1 MPTGAKLVGALVFAL
16 LAFFVA
22 QVVKPHLPEATS
34 IGYMSQ
40 VAAVVGL
47 ACGWAIMGPTAGRG
61 YYRAVGSGMKTA
73 VITAAWALFVF
84 AFEEML
90 RQTLRGIYDGPME
103 AVVGV
108 AQLFVEF
115 GAYMLFPDVLAVL
128 LIGGGLAGLQTEWAS
143 KRWT

>member
-1 MPTGAKLVGALVFAL
+1 
-16 LAFFVA
+16 
-22 QVVKPHLPEATS
+22 
-34 IGYMSQ
+34 
-40 VAAVVGL
+40 
-47 ACGWAIMGPTAGRG
+47 
-61 YYRAVGSGMKTA
+61 
-73 VITAAWALFVF
+73 
-84 AFEEML
+84 
-90 RQTLRGIYDGPME
+90 ME